1 MTKFLTRCFLD
12 FKVVFWSSKN
22 ALCMEEIVPAMLGRL
37 KGGQRLMLV
46 FVWSAQECEL
56 VECRGGEPTL

>member
-1 MTKFLTRCFLD
+1 
-12 FKVVFWSSKN
+12 
-22 ALCMEEIVPAMLGRL
+22 MEEIVPAMLGRL